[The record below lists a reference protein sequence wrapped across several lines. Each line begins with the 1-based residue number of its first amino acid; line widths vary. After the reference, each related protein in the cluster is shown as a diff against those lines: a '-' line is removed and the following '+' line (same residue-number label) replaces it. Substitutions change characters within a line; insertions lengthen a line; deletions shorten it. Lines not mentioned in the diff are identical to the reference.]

1 MSRILTVASTE
12 FLTLVKSKGFI
23 IGLLMFP
30 VLIGLSIA
38 FQVFAA
44 KPDVEDHAFA
54 VVDRTGVLYDAIA
67 KAADVHNT
75 EAGSGATQKGP
86 HFLPHRVD
94 PTGKS
99 DADLKADLSRQVR
112 TKEIFGFVEI
122 PATVLDTKS
131 TATEDAVPYYT
142 ETPSYNS
149 LPDWLEGLLRQEVTA
164 RRFASVAPIDSTV
177 VKQLTRR
184 ADVTTLGL
192 VERKADGTVSEAKE
206 ANPLQTFVVPFALMY
221 LLFIALMS
229 GAPQLLTAV
238 IEEKMSRISEVLVS
252 SVTPFQLMMGKL
264 IGVAGISTLLAILY
278 LSGAVYAATMT
289 GQIDMVH
296 PALIGWFVVYL
307 LCATLIFGSV
317 FVAIGA
323 ACSDI
328 KDSQG
333 MMQPVMIFLLIPMF
347 MAPVVLRQPHSTF
360 AVIAS
365 LVPLWSPF
373 LMLIRLAMT
382 PPPPMWQ
389 VALSLVLTVG
399 TAVCLVFAA
408 GRIFRVGLLMQG
420 KPPNLPEL
428 LRWIRA

>member
-1 MSRILTVASTE
+1 
-12 FLTLVKSKGFI
+12 
-23 IGLLMFP
+23 
-30 VLIGLSIA
+30 
-38 FQVFAA
+38 
-44 KPDVEDHAFA
+44 
-54 VVDRTGVLYDAIA
+54 
-67 KAADVHNT
+67 
-75 EAGSGATQKGP
+75 
-86 HFLPHRVD
+86 
-94 PTGKS
+94 
-99 DADLKADLSRQVR
+99 
-112 TKEIFGFVEI
+112 
-122 PATVLDTKS
+122 
-131 TATEDAVPYYT
+131 
-142 ETPSYNS
+142 
-149 LPDWLEGLLRQEVTA
+149 
-164 RRFASVAPIDSTV
+164 
-177 VKQLTRR
+177 
-184 ADVTTLGL
+184 
-192 VERKADGTVSEAKE
+192 
-206 ANPLQTFVVPFALMY
+206 
-221 LLFIALMS
+221 
-229 GAPQLLTAV
+229 
-238 IEEKMSRISEVLVS
+238 
-252 SVTPFQLMMGKL
+252 
-264 IGVAGISTLLAILY
+264 
-278 LSGAVYAATMT
+278 
-289 GQIDMVH
+289 
-296 PALIGWFVVYL
+296 
-307 LCATLIFGSV
+307 LIFGSV

>member
-1 MSRILTVASTE
+1 MSRIFTVASTE
-12 FLTLVKSKGFI
+12 FLTLIKSKGFI

-67 KAADVHNT
+67 KAADAHN
-75 EAGSGATQKGP
+75 ADVGSGATQKGP
-86 HFLPHRVD
+86 HFLPRRVD
-94 PTGKS
+94 AAGKS
-99 DADLKADLSRQVR
+99 DADLKADLSKQVR
-112 TKEIFGFVEI
+112 SKDIFGFVDI
-122 PATVLDTKS
+122 PASVLDPKATTKD
-131 TATEDAVPYYT
+131 TVPYYT

-149 LPDWLEGLLRQEVTA
+149 LPDWIESTLGQEVTA
-164 RRFASVAPIDSTV
+164 RRFTAASIDSSL

-264 IGVAGISTLLAILY
+264 VGVAGISTLLAILY

-296 PALIGWFVVYL
+296 PALIAWFVVFL

-365 LVPLWSPF
+365 LVPLWTPF

-389 VALSLVLTVG
+389 VGLSVVLTVG
-399 TAVCLVFAA
+399 TAVCLVWAA